1 MSSTY
6 FGSVSIQA
14 VCYCLFA
21 VQPSRSPL
29 PASFHPAHTLLPC
42 LHFSLH
48 ICMYVYVYVYV
59 SVHVHLY
66 VYVYAIWVC
75 ICICICILS
84 ILASYLYI
92 GLSCYVIINVLS
104 TSLSLSLSLPCA
116 SDLSVCLPCSCPH
129 VPSLSFALCLSP
141 SRHVDTMIRQH
152 LATLIPEASADGHE
166 VASHRESEAYS
177 KVCCSACTQAAHEG

>member
-48 ICMYVYVYVYV
+48 ICMYVYVYVYVYV

-104 TSLSLSLSLPCA
+104 TSLSLSLSFSLFPVHPIY
-116 SDLSVCLPCSCPH
+116 LFVYLVH
-129 VPSLSFALCLSP
+129 VLTFPRCRSP
-141 SRHVDTMIRQH
+141 S
-152 LATLIPEASADGHE
+152 ASAPR
-166 VASHRESEAYS
+166 VMSIP
-177 KVCCSACTQAAHEG
+177 